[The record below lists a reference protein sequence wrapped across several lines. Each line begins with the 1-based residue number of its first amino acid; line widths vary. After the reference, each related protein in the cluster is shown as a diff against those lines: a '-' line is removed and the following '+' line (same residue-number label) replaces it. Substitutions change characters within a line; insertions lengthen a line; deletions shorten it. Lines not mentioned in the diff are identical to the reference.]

1 MTKTTFEL
9 TMNCIKIIE
18 KFFTTAPAVAD
29 LNDSETAERVD
40 DISNLLCDS
49 SDIEDKDIDRY
60 LDLVYFFYNNNCL
73 LRDIYNLKTDES
85 VKKSLELEYLRFSFL
100 TFSEGSISRIT
111 WEAKLF
117 PKKLIKHFIVKDP
130 NHIKYR
136 LRRLGQSAERAPS
149 SLEAFAIETIFKH
162 SLNTDLLPAL
172 LKNKVLQE
180 C

>member
-111 WEAKLF
+111 FKDF
-117 PKKLIKHFIVKDP
+117 VKDP

>member
-111 WEAKLF
+111 FKDLGLLRGHRRSGRVKIWE
-117 PKKLIKHFIVKDP
+117 PKKADT
-130 NHIKYR
+130 
-136 LRRLGQSAERAPS
+136 SRA
-149 SLEAFAIETIFKH
+149 SLTLVFA
-162 SLNTDLLPAL
+162 
-172 LKNKVLQE
+172 
-180 C
+180 

>member
-1 MTKTTFEL
+1 
-9 TMNCIKIIE
+9 MNCIKIIE

-29 LNDSETAERVD
+29 LNDSETVERVD
-40 DISNLLCDS
+40 DISKLLCDS

-73 LRDIYNLKTDES
+73 LRDIYDLKTDES
-85 VKKSLELEYLRFSFL
+85 FKKSLELEYLRFSFL
-100 TFSEGSISRIT
+100 TEVGSISRIT
-111 WEAKLF
+111 FKDF
-117 PKKLIKHFIVKDP
+117 VKDP

-149 SLEAFAIETIFKH
+149 SLEAFAIETVFKH
-162 SLNTDLLPAL
+162 SLNTELLPTL

-180 C
+180 F

>member
-1 MTKTTFEL
+1 
-9 TMNCIKIIE
+9 MNCIKIIE

-49 SDIEDKDIDRY
+49 SDIEDKDNDRY

-111 WEAKLF
+111 FKDF
-117 PKKLIKHFIVKDP
+117 VKEP
-130 NHIKYR
+130 NHIKNR
-136 LRRLGQSAERAPS
+136 LS
-149 SLEAFAIETIFKH
+149 
-162 SLNTDLLPAL
+162 
-172 LKNKVLQE
+172 
-180 C
+180 